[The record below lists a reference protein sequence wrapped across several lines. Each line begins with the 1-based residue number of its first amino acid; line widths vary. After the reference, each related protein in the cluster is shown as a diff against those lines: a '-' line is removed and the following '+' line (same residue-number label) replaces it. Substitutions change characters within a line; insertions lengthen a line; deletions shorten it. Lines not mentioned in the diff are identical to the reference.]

1 VTSRFTVDAIFKTI
15 ENAVGPAGERRVHV
29 GRLAESL
36 VPQSSEARFAVKR
49 GPNRDKWYRS
59 SRLGEASFFLFLTTW
74 LRHRYTTPMESMPK
88 AEMPSGALVLLIL
101 RVLRSGALHGYAIA
115 QRIHVLSSEVL
126 HVEEGSLYPALQ
138 KILLKGWVTAE
149 WGISETNRKVR
160 FYRLT
165 PAGRRQLEAELS
177 EYDRVNGA
185 IQSVLRTA

>member
-1 VTSRFTVDAIFKTI
+1 M
-15 ENAVGPAGERRVHV
+15 
-29 GRLAESL
+29 
-36 VPQSSEARFAVKR
+36 Q
-49 GPNRDKWYRS
+49 
-59 SRLGEASFFLFLTTW
+59 
-74 LRHRYTTPMESMPK
+74 SMPK
-88 AEMPSGALVLLIL
+88 NEMPSGALVLLIL

-126 HVEEGSLYPALQ
+126 RVEEGSLYPALQ

-165 PAGRRQLEAELS
+165 PAGRKQLEAELHA
-177 EYDRVNGA
+177 YGRVNDA